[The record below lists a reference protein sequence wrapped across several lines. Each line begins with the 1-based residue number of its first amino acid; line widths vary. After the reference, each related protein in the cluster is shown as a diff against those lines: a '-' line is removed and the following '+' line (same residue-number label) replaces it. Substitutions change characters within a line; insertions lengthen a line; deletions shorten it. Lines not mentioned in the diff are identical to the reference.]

1 TQALR
6 RHRHLRSF
14 PPRRSSDLHQQRRAS
29 VGQERAVHA
38 HAGALVAALVVEDHR
53 RRVGEASGA
62 GGPVVAAVAPVVGRD
77 RKRPR
82 VARFQYPRD
91 RVHHRLLLVAAL
103 ELPGPEPREQ
113 RDRQQGEQPAEHP
126 VAADGHAGR
135 ARACDNPPH
144 APVRRADD
152 PPRMND
158 SLKTLLIVAFLVVI
172 LWNLGAGLY
181 YMLVD
186 KGTTKRTVNALT
198 KRIALSVALIL
209 LVGLAIYMGW
219 ITPHGVGG

>member
-1 TQALR
+1 
-6 RHRHLRSF
+6 
-14 PPRRSSDLHQQRRAS
+14 
-29 VGQERAVHA
+29 
-38 HAGALVAALVVEDHR
+38 
-53 RRVGEASGA
+53 
-62 GGPVVAAVAPVVGRD
+62 
-77 RKRPR
+77 
-82 VARFQYPRD
+82 
-91 RVHHRLLLVAAL
+91 
-103 ELPGPEPREQ
+103 
-113 RDRQQGEQPAEHP
+113 
-126 VAADGHAGR
+126 
-135 ARACDNPPH
+135 
-144 APVRRADD
+144 
-152 PPRMND
+152 MND